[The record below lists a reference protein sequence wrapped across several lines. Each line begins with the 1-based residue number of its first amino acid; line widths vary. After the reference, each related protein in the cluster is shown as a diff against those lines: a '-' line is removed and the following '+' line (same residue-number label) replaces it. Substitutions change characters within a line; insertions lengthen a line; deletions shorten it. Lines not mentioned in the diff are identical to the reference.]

1 MALAPLG
8 HAKRWLKIVG
18 GFALLAAGT
27 VMLVLPG
34 PGLVTIALG
43 LALLSVEFVWAR
55 RLLDRVKRKTAAVR
69 DVMRRQRG

>member
-18 GFALLAAGT
+18 GFALLAAGDRDAGAT
-27 VMLVLPG
+27 G

-55 RLLDRVKRKTAAVR
+55 RRCSIASSEKRPPFAT
-69 DVMRRQRG
+69 